1 MAFGRGASPRSIA
14 PTEPAASW
22 EAPRA
27 ATAKPDSAAPALI
40 KGSLT
45 VTGALSF
52 LRANGR
58 RILTLALALFALGAI
73 VLMVLPVRYAATA
86 LVVLDPRELRVTS
99 EQDVLPG
106 IGQDAAALQ
115 SQIEIA
121 KSDGFLRPLIEQLKI
136 ADDQDIAGGYTDM
149 TRLLEKFR
157 NRLDISRRGL
167 TYVIAISFTSNNAER
182 AAHYANAIAEAFV
195 ASQGRVRTEAT
206 DEAAD
211 WLKDRL
217 KALNERLRASE
228 DAVAAFRF
236 EHKIL
241 NAGKDSTTQQLR
253 VTDLNQQVSAARAR
267 TEEAR
272 ARYEQVQRD
281 LKANV
286 EGPVKQDL
294 LSMLR
299 AQRSTL
305 NDQIA
310 QKKAVYGD
318 RHPDLAIS
326 YSQLAD
332 INRQIE
338 VERKKNIDTA
348 KSEYEAQLEQQNA
361 LEKQLK
367 TVETQMLVDGQAL
380 VKLQELQRDADANKN
395 IYEQFLSR
403 FKTTSEQRQL
413 QSSQTKIASLAI
425 PPMRSTRPPLA
436 LLLAALAIGSILTS
450 TAAVAAMGNTSD
462 RPAPAEAPAQ
472 THSQTL
478 ARAEAADAQVQ
489 RPAPAAR
496 QPEAMPNLPVWAR
509 IPDLAPG
516 AVANTVWQRPIAA
529 TAELDLGAY
538 LRPLLERIDRAPVR
552 GCKVALVLS
561 VGKGA
566 GGNTVAR
573 SLNRAAVNRGMM
585 SVLIRL
591 QPEFAGHQPPVTEW
605 QDGSTTAG
613 LQSIDELLSA
623 GRKADARPEDDIRS
637 EFDLIVVHASNLA
650 LQPDAIALAAHA
662 DLIIPVVGAGEL
674 GSAAMRRVTAAL
686 SRYGTVPTGLVVNH
700 APAGSVAPHPEGG
713 ALSRAV

>member
-14 PTEPAASW
+14 PTESAASW

-27 ATAKPDSAAPALI
+27 ATARPDGAAPAQI

-52 LRANGR
+52 LRENGR
-58 RILTLALALFALGAI
+58 RILTLALALFALGVIA
-73 VLMVLPVRYAATA
+73 LMVLPVRYAATA

-136 ADDQDIAGGYTDM
+136 ADDPDIAGGYTDM

-195 ASQGRVRTEAT
+195 TSQGRVRTEAT

-348 KSEYEAQLEQQNA
+348 KSEYEAQLEQQTA
-361 LEKQLK
+361 LEKQLR

-450 TAAVAAMGNTSD
+450 TAAVAAMGNMSD

-472 THSQTL
+472 AP
-478 ARAEAADAQVQ
+478 ARAEAADVPDRQVQ

-509 IPDLAPG
+509 IPDLGLG
-516 AVANTVWQRPIAA
+516 AVATTVWQRPITAS
-529 TAELDLGAY
+529 AELDLGAY

-623 GRKADARPEDDIRS
+623 GRKADARLEDDIRS

-662 DLIIPVVGAGEL
+662 DLIIPVVRAGEL

-700 APAGSVAPHPEGG
+700 APAGSVAPHPEGS

>member
-1 MAFGRGASPRSIA
+1 M
-14 PTEPAASW
+14 
-22 EAPRA
+22 
-27 ATAKPDSAAPALI
+27 
-40 KGSLT
+40 
-45 VTGALSF
+45 
-52 LRANGR
+52 
-58 RILTLALALFALGAI
+58 
-73 VLMVLPVRYAATA
+73 
-86 LVVLDPRELRVTS
+86 
-99 EQDVLPG
+99 
-106 IGQDAAALQ
+106 
-115 SQIEIA
+115 
-121 KSDGFLRPLIEQLKI
+121 
-136 ADDQDIAGGYTDM
+136 
-149 TRLLEKFR
+149 
-157 NRLDISRRGL
+157 
-167 TYVIAISFTSNNAER
+167 
-182 AAHYANAIAEAFV
+182 
-195 ASQGRVRTEAT
+195 
-206 DEAAD
+206 
-211 WLKDRL
+211 
-217 KALNERLRASE
+217 
-228 DAVAAFRF
+228 
-236 EHKIL
+236 
-241 NAGKDSTTQQLR
+241 
-253 VTDLNQQVSAARAR
+253 
-267 TEEAR
+267 
-272 ARYEQVQRD
+272 
-281 LKANV
+281 
-286 EGPVKQDL
+286 
-294 LSMLR
+294 
-299 AQRSTL
+299 
-305 NDQIA
+305 
-310 QKKAVYGD
+310 YGD

-367 TVETQMLVDGQAL
+367 AVETQMLVDGQAL

-436 LLLAALAIGSILTS
+436 LLLAAIGSILTS
-450 TAAVAAMGNTSD
+450 TAAVAAMGSMSD
-462 RPAPAEAPAQ
+462 GPAPADAAAPTPA
-472 THSQTL
+472 QTL
-478 ARAEAADAQVQ
+478 ARAEAADTQVQ

-509 IPDLAPG
+509 IPDLALG
-516 AVANTVWQRPIAA
+516 AVPNTVWQRPITAS
-529 TAELDLGAY
+529 AELDLGAY

-662 DLIIPVVGAGEL
+662 DLIIPVVRAGEL

-686 SRYGTVPTGLVVNH
+686 SRYGTVPTGLVVNR
-700 APAGSVAPHPEGG
+700 APAGSVAPEGS